1 MLYSCNQTWL
11 AEKSPTACWTSWLDQ
26 LDFLSLES
34 RPDTQNKAGIG
45 VVSMDWFKE
54 MLQENSMFYGKIYI
68 CIYIYIY
75 VIICIYMYIYMYI
88 YVYIYICIY
97 IWFPVAFPLNHSID
111 SRNTNPSVCF
121 QFQAMSTL
129 H

>member
-1 MLYSCNQTWL
+1 MFNGCYTLVIEHGNG
-11 AEKSPTACWTSWLDQ
+11 KSPTAMDQ
-26 LDFLSLES
+26 LVGPAGLPRWNLSVWTREIRLYY
-34 RPDTQNKAGIG
+34 

-54 MLQENSMFYGKIYI
+54 MLQENSMFYGKI
-68 CIYIYIY
+68 
-75 VIICIYMYIYMYI
+75 MENL
-88 YVYIYICIY
+88 Y

-111 SRNTNPSVCF
+111 SCNTNPSVCF